1 MVSKKANRLSPTH
14 LRYKDIALEYIK
26 SGYKDIQSIY
36 HKYYPHISTSSLQV
50 LPYRLLDNVL
60 FQQILREAWLSLKI
74 EDIDIAR
81 DVVLCLHK
89 EMLNAKNASDRI
101 AAASWL
107 GKKEAMFTDNVKQ
120 QTTMT
125 IEQREAI
132 FNRIKK
138 YMTDLKPLAQ
148 CKPSSSPQVDNTSA
162 SAPTSSQ
169 APASAPASSN
179 PAPNPIAINSPAIAT
194 YSTGGQGG
202 EEGKGRE
209 SHNPPSLPAQL
220 LKSSSVASRVAMA
233 KEVKGVVISK
243 RTGKPVRVYR
253 KHPKL
258 KSEVQSA

>member
-1 MVSKKANRLSPTH
+1 
-14 LRYKDIALEYIK
+14 
-26 SGYKDIQSIY
+26 
-36 HKYYPHISTSSLQV
+36 
-50 LPYRLLDNVL
+50 L

-107 GKKEAMFTDNVKQ
+107 GRKEAMFTDNVKQ

-148 CKPSSSPQVDNTSA
+148 CKPTSSPQVDNTSA
-162 SAPTSSQ
+162 PSVSSQ
-169 APASAPASSN
+169 APATPVSSD
-179 PAPNPIAINSPAIAT
+179 PAPNLIAINSHDIAI
-194 YSTGGQGG
+194 YSTGG
-202 EEGKGRE
+202 RE
-209 SHNPPSLPAQL
+209 KKQPVKND
-220 LKSSSVASRVAMA
+220 KVAS
-233 KEVKGVVISK
+233 K
-243 RTGKPVRVYR
+243 
-253 KHPKL
+253 
-258 KSEVQSA
+258 

>member
-1 MVSKKANRLSPTH
+1 MISKKANRLSPTH

-36 HKYYPHISTSSLQV
+36 HKFYPHISTSSLQV

-60 FQQILREAWLSLKI
+60 FQQILKEAWLSLRL

-89 EMLNAKNASDRI
+89 EMLNAKNSSDRI

-107 GKKEAMFTDNVKQ
+107 GRKEAMFTDNVKQ

-148 CKPSSSPQVDNTSA
+148 CKPTSSPLVDNTSA
-162 SAPTSSQ
+162 SSQ
-169 APASAPASSN
+169 ALTSAPALSH
-179 PAPNPIAINSPAIAT
+179 PTPNPIAINSPDIARLPR
-194 YSTGGQGG
+194 GQGG
-202 EEGKGRE
+202 EVGKGRE
-209 SHNPPSLPAQL
+209 AQGSPSATSQFSKSPSLSQV
-220 LKSSSVASRVAMA
+220 SSVASSVA
-233 KEVKGVVISK
+233 KEVKGVAISK
-243 RTGKPVRVYR
+243 RTGKPIRASKR
-253 KHPKL
+253 HKL
-258 KSEVQSA
+258 KPKPEMQSV